1 MMKLKNIG
9 LVILLLLLGSCVG
22 EVKEKLSK
30 AKEGVSN
37 ASTFVKEARKVE
49 GRIEKLKDAVPL
61 TNEQLKGWLPKS
73 LGVLD
78 RTGFKVG
85 QAGMYKVNSV
95 EGTYKKIDGKK
106 KFNVMIIDGAGPT
119 GSMMATSYG
128 LLGNFEMETEDEY
141 KHQQTVEVNGVKAQQ
156 TYKKKSNDTQLM
168 FAYAERF
175 LVTINAYDIPPEET
189 WDIVNELKLEQLT
202 KMAE

>member
-73 LGVLD
+73 LEVLD

-95 EGTYKKIDGKK
+95 EGTYKKIDSKK

-141 KHQQTVEVNGVKAQQ
+141 KHQQTVEVNGIKAQQ